1 VWGVLPSDYRL
12 ALQAANQG
20 SPLVVDNHSR
30 LADAI
35 RQLAR
40 KVAKS
45 ERAAA
50 TAAVPRR
57 VGRLAGLF

>member
-1 VWGVLPSDYRL
+1 
-12 ALQAANQG
+12 
-20 SPLVVDNHSR
+20 VVDNHSR